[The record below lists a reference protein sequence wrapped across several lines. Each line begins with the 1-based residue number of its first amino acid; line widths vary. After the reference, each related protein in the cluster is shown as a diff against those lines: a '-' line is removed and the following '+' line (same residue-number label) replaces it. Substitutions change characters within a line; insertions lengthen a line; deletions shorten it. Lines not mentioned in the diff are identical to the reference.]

1 MPMSSELAAPIR
13 RINPDFIYP
22 EGVESPWMF
31 AVRVLGL
38 TLYPWQ
44 AIILEALGQGIP
56 TALAAANGSGKTKYI
71 VAPIVLWLLYYW
83 PRALIPVTSGSWT
96 QLEEQLWPCLLE
108 HRGKFP
114 QWNWYS
120 MRIGTS
126 EGGRM
131 FLFSTNDERRA
142 EGNHGTIDAPCLFI
156 IDEAKGVSDGIFTA
170 SDRCTCQYRLVCSS
184 TGGPFGRF
192 FECFH
197 SLAFEYFT
205 KRVKSAEC
213 PHLAEKFARDSKNYP
228 EDDPD
233 FLSMHHSEFM
243 DEDGPGMI
251 VSQLALRACID
262 ASIPFVAGPR
272 TVFCDF
278 AAGGDENVIA
288 LCDGNRAEII
298 RAWRDTDPIRAAKDF
313 IEEFK
318 RLKLVP
324 SEIFGDECGM
334 GIVMIKYMAEL
345 GWRIR
350 PFNNGSKAR
359 DEEHYCN
366 VGSEIWFRVQKQII
380 KKEVILPD
388 DATFFRQATNRR
400 RDYDAKMRL
409 LAEPKEKMRSR
420 GVKSPDRAEAI
431 FSALYC
437 RGWGGITSQQ
447 LRGMAFP
454 APFYVGGNSMVRFD
468 YDEDFALN

>member
-1 MPMSSELAAPIR
+1 
-13 RINPDFIYP
+13 
-22 EGVESPWMF
+22 
-31 AVRVLGL
+31 
-38 TLYPWQ
+38 
-44 AIILEALGQGIP
+44 
-56 TALAAANGSGKTKYI
+56 
-71 VAPIVLWLLYYW
+71 
-83 PRALIPVTSGSWT
+83 
-96 QLEEQLWPCLLE
+96 
-108 HRGKFP
+108 
-114 QWNWYS
+114 
-120 MRIGTS
+120 
-126 EGGRM
+126 
-131 FLFSTNDERRA
+131 
-142 EGNHGTIDAPCLFI
+142 
-156 IDEAKGVSDGIFTA
+156 
-170 SDRCTCQYRLVCSS
+170 
-184 TGGPFGRF
+184 
-192 FECFH
+192 
-197 SLAFEYFT
+197 
-205 KRVKSAEC
+205 
-213 PHLAEKFARDSKNYP
+213 
-228 EDDPD
+228 
-233 FLSMHHSEFM
+233 MHHSEFM

-400 RDYDAKMRL
+400 RDYDAKMRRVL
-409 LAEPKEKMRSR
+409 IAQKPSFQPSIAVAGAASRASNCAAWLILRLSTSAETR
-420 GVKSPDRAEAI
+420 
-431 FSALYC
+431 
-437 RGWGGITSQQ
+437 W
-447 LRGMAFP
+447 
-454 APFYVGGNSMVRFD
+454 
-468 YDEDFALN
+468 